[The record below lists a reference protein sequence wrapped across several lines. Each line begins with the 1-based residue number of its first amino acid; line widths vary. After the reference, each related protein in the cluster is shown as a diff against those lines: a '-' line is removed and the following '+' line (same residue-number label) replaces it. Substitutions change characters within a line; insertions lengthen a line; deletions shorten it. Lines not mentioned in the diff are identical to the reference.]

1 MSAHADPNSA
11 WSGKKALLSTCY
23 RPSHCKPVEKR
34 FLPYSWKQ
42 IEIFSVRIY
51 QGVTE
56 LCKFSWGSY
65 ERTSVLFHVLICRQ
79 TRKSYSSS
87 FLGSRRLA
95 WIMGASEQKIRRATF
110 FFSIFARPPSQFS
123 LVRFFANPP
132 LCSPPTNLWLLKL
145 KQFNTAWE
153 ECEMFLAILILT
165 DREQVNQFYLDRG
178 RLHLRILIVGNRW
191 ICSDYRFDRHTGD
204 TATDHVRSVY
214 CNLDELRLTSWL
226 TIKQFL
232 FCKILTE
239 LSHKTVENVKEKKNC
254 TNK

>member
-1 MSAHADPNSA
+1 MEQLWTGLINYRQNNLSSAMSAHADPNSA

-42 IEIFSVRIY
+42 IEIFSARIY

-95 WIMGASEQKIRRATF
+95 WIMEASKQKIRRATCF
-110 FFSIFARPPSQFS
+110 FFYLRSPAVTVFARP
-123 LVRFFANPP
+123 
-132 LCSPPTNLWLLKL
+132 
-145 KQFNTAWE
+145 
-153 ECEMFLAILILT
+153 
-165 DREQVNQFYLDRG
+165 
-178 RLHLRILIVGNRW
+178 
-191 ICSDYRFDRHTGD
+191 
-204 TATDHVRSVY
+204 
-214 CNLDELRLTSWL
+214 
-226 TIKQFL
+226 L
-232 FCKILTE
+232 FR
-239 LSHKTVENVKEKKNC
+239 
-254 TNK
+254 

>member
-1 MSAHADPNSA
+1 MEQLWTGLINDRQNNLSSAISAHADPNSAA

-42 IEIFSVRIY
+42 TEIFFFRIY

-65 ERTSVLFHVLICRQ
+65 ERIPFYFTLTLICRQ

-110 FFSIFARPPSQFS
+110 FFLSSLARRHSFRSSAFS
-123 LVRFFANPP
+123 LIRLFAHPQQT
-132 LCSPPTNLWLLKL
+132 C
-145 KQFNTAWE
+145 
-153 ECEMFLAILILT
+153 
-165 DREQVNQFYLDRG
+165 G
-178 RLHLRILIVGNRW
+178 
-191 ICSDYRFDRHTGD
+191 
-204 TATDHVRSVY
+204 
-214 CNLDELRLTSWL
+214 SW
-226 TIKQFL
+226 
-232 FCKILTE
+232 
-239 LSHKTVENVKEKKNC
+239 N
-254 TNK
+254 

>member
-1 MSAHADPNSA
+1 MSAHADPNSAA

-42 IEIFSVRIY
+42 TEIFSFRIY

-65 ERTSVLFHVLICRQ
+65 ERIPFYFTLTLICRQ

-110 FFSIFARPPSQFS
+110 FSIFARPPSQFS

-132 LCSPPTNLWLLKL
+132 LFSPPTNLWLLKL
-145 KQFNTAWE
+145 KQFNIYSLRRVRDVSSYSNFNRSRASKP
-153 ECEMFLAILILT
+153 ILPRSWPPALKNINCGKQMNL
-165 DREQVNQFYLDRG
+165 F
-178 RLHLRILIVGNRW
+178 RLQIW
-191 ICSDYRFDRHTGD
+191 
-204 TATDHVRSVY
+204 
-214 CNLDELRLTSWL
+214 
-226 TIKQFL
+226 
-232 FCKILTE
+232 
-239 LSHKTVENVKEKKNC
+239 
-254 TNK
+254 